1 VYALRRAFHE
11 EDMLVGVAASIFDP
25 AGGFCG
31 RRVWAVTL
39 ATTSSLAEYI
49 YVVARRSD
57 ELGYLPASLDGELGT
72 VGMATRFRRSFAS

>member
-1 VYALRRAFHE
+1 
-11 EDMLVGVAASIFDP
+11 
-25 AGGFCG
+25 
-31 RRVWAVTL
+31 VTL